1 MSLSA
6 LNLALVLASSPPDLD
21 CNPSGIVLESDA
33 PSSVYQN
40 NPLLASPATITIYD
54 VWTPLN
60 AIDAK
65 EQLSDISSPP
75 ILSSRSDAP
84 TQLASPAST
93 AAFEPQSTID
103 PTNLT
108 APQDVG
114 QTEAEQDDSNTIIV
128 TARPRAPKI
137 DPLQELNVD
146 SFEVIQGVDE
156 AIVGPVAL
164 HYKETIPEPVRD
176 GLRNF
181 ISNLG
186 EPVVFLNYL
195 LQLKPGKA
203 VETLGRF
210 ALNTTV
216 GIGGL
221 IDVAKRPPFNL
232 PNRSN
237 GFANTLGYYGVKPGP
252 FLFLPL
258 VGPTT
263 LRDVFGGGLDLLVLP
278 FSVGKPFNQLTYT
291 LPGSI
296 ISSLDS
302 RAEYDQQLVKLREE
316 SGDFYTATRA
326 FYLQKRQNEINE
338 LRGIMPQ
345 ETEPNPIIITPE
357 DSTISPPRTP
367 LLDYQLNYECL

>member
-6 LNLALVLASSPPDLD
+6 LNLAFVLASSPPDLG

-33 PSSVYQN
+33 SSSVDQN
-40 NPLLASPATITIYD
+40 NPLLASPATITIHD
-54 VWTPLN
+54 VWTPPN
-60 AIDAK
+60 TVDVK
-65 EQLSDISSPP
+65 EQIADTST
-75 ILSSRSDAP
+75 RP
-84 TQLASPAST
+84 TLASKSSAPNQVTGPES
-93 AAFEPQSTID
+93 AATFEPQSPIN
-103 PTNLT
+103 PAAST
-108 APQDVG
+108 APWDSE
-114 QTEAEQDDSNTIIV
+114 QTDANTIIV

-146 SFEVIQGVDE
+146 SFEVIQSVDE
-156 AIVGPVAL
+156 AIVGPAAL
-164 HYKETIPEPVRD
+164 QYKKTIPEPVRD

-263 LRDVFGGGLDLLVLP
+263 LRDVFGGGLDLFVLP
-278 FSVGKPFNQLTYT
+278 FSVGKPFNQLAYT

-296 ISSLDS
+296 VSSLDS

-357 DSTISPPRTP
+357 DSTINPTRAP
-367 LLDYQLNYECL
+367 LLDYQLNYECR